1 MISQYNSTPENA
13 YGVRNLINIVGKR
26 IRFEGFIV
34 GDPNFG
40 PKYYAEHL
48 KNVSQWI
55 ADGSI
60 KAKMSVTKGIDNSI
74 GGFIGMLQGK
84 NFGKTILE
92 ISPLEG

>member
-1 MISQYNSTPENA
+1 MISQYNAKPDEA
-13 YGVRNLINIVGKR
+13 YGVRNLMMIVGKR
-26 IRFEGFIV
+26 LRFEGFIV

-40 PKYYAEHL
+40 PKYFNQFME
-48 KNVSQWI
+48 NVSKWI